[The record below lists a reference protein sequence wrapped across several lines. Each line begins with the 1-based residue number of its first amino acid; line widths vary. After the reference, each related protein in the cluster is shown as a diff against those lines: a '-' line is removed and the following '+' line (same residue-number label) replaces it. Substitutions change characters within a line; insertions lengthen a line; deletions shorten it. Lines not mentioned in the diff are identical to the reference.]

1 MAMIITAA
9 DRNAL
14 IRLASILPLGNPE
27 RREILASII
36 TARTWDGD
44 QPYNKPFAIDNTS
57 CYKKDKGDG
66 DVGGKGT
73 PGQGTCYRLHNEYG
87 SANSGKP
94 GSSARKKYNKK
105 YREKYLNN
113 DSHKNRKICPDGAG
127 GKGPCGKS

>member
-27 RREILASII
+27 RRAILASII

-57 CYKKDKGDG
+57 CYKKDKAMATLGAKAPQDRG
-66 DVGGKGT
+66 LVTGCIMSTAVRTRASLDH
-73 PGQGTCYRLHNEYG
+73 LH
-87 SANSGKP
+87 
-94 GSSARKKYNKK
+94 
-105 YREKYLNN
+105 EK
-113 DSHKNRKICPDGAG
+113 STTRSTVKNT
-127 GKGPCGKS
+127 